1 LLSNFKFPVSPHSPC
16 IPHAAE
22 LDASYVESRGYVA
35 QKSGINDRWNL
46 ETLVVSDPDVYIARH
61 DYCTEQAG
69 QLSIMKGDCFTI
81 SRKSVDGDWSEATN
95 QQGKMG
101 WVPSSYIG
109 KLNTLEK
116 LPWFHGNITRA
127 EAELCLKNGM
137 NGSFLV
143 RESESTYSISLCCD
157 GRVFHY
163 VIIQSGSSPSSKFYQ
178 KPFDYAMWKYAYYV
192 CYKCKKVRLCSGD
205 IIVVLC
211 DVDVNCNNKLNIGE
225 VKSIFSTQ
233 HQHTPPTH
241 YPHTTHTP
249 LTYHPHT
256 RLVQSEY
263 DEYREKYHFFDSALF
278 CMPPEHKLRTICRTI
293 LTAQMDPP
301 KQKHSD
307 THPDQLKKIVKNLIT
322 FVIR

>member
-1 LLSNFKFPVSPHSPC
+1 MLSNFKFPVSPHSPC

-22 LDASYVESRGYVA
+22 LDASYVKSRGYVA

-109 KLNTLEK
+109 KLNSLEK

-127 EAELCLKNGM
+127 EAELCLKNGV

-163 VIIQSGSSPSSKFYQ
+163 VIIQSGSSPSSKFYVTPESKFETLAQ
-178 KPFDYAMWKYAYYV
+178 LVAHHSKLSDGLCTVLRYPVPDPRKPPLHSRELDRSDIEMGEELGEGLYGV
-192 CYKCKKVRLCSGD
+192 VYKALLKGNTTVAVRELWVRTCSG
-205 IIVVLC
+205 INSC
-211 DVDVNCNNKLNIGE
+211 
-225 VKSIFSTQ
+225 TW
-233 HQHTPPTH
+233 
-241 YPHTTHTP
+241 
-249 LTYHPHT
+249 
-256 RLVQSEY
+256 
-263 DEYREKYHFFDSALF
+263 
-278 CMPPEHKLRTICRTI
+278 
-293 LTAQMDPP
+293 
-301 KQKHSD
+301 
-307 THPDQLKKIVKNLIT
+307 QL
-322 FVIR
+322 